1 MTSVSLNISHTW
13 AGIEV
18 STEDIKQ
25 AVSEVVEENKSTI
38 LELRYR
44 TNGSV
49 VIDLIIQF
57 WKISLLWIYKF
68 KWIDMIWLSNIYTVK
83 SLYKF

>member
-1 MTSVSLNISHTW
+1 MISVSLNILHTW
-13 AGIEV
+13 AGVEV

-49 VIDLIIQF
+49 Q
-57 WKISLLWIYKF
+57 SLPW
-68 KWIDMIWLSNIYTVK
+68 
-83 SLYKF
+83 